1 MSTDALGPGSL
12 SSACTGHSPFS
23 FVVVMILPQEK
34 GTLGWV
40 GGKSGASFSPA
51 GCWARLPCFHQIPA
65 KGPNQKNQ
73 PNKRARKQMQMN
85 PNDGISDTVHF
96 NFRPSL
102 WVGDF
107 RSRENVSG
115 LSNWGLKEFCLT
127 CYISLYI
134 VEMGNFDFFVSEK
147 LWLKHLSSIPSA
159 IFLAMVFICYR

>member
-23 FVVVMILPQEK
+23 FVVMMILPQEK

-65 KGPNQKNQ
+65 KGPNQKKINQ
-73 PNKRARKQMQMN
+73 TNEQGNKCRWIQMMESV
-85 PNDGISDTVHF
+85 ILSTLTF
-96 NFRPSL
+96 APSL

-107 RSRENVSG
+107 RSRQNVSG

-134 VEMGNFDFFVSEK
+134 VEMDNFDFFVSEK
-147 LWLKHLSSIPSA
+147 LWLKHLSSI
-159 IFLAMVFICYR
+159 IFLAMVSMCYR